1 MARYW
6 EFKSYIMETLLTIL
20 SVLTVIPP
28 LVLMI
33 INVRKNRL
41 YTKILNKKYKIE
53 IKKKD
58 GQILEF
64 NSLTKSDSVEIQ
76 HVLDVLLKE
85 KEVENGK
92 H

>member
-1 MARYW
+1 
-6 EFKSYIMETLLTIL
+6 METLLTIL